1 MLFVQQFIRVL
12 FSSGLNIM
20 VTGILL
26 QSKEDIPLIKANRI
40 SELPANYM
48 DEWLTEVETFQHKF
62 SVNR

>member
-1 MLFVQQFIRVL
+1 
-12 FSSGLNIM
+12 M

-40 SELPANYM
+40 SELPAKCM
-48 DEWLTEVETFQHKF
+48 DEWRTEVETFQHNF